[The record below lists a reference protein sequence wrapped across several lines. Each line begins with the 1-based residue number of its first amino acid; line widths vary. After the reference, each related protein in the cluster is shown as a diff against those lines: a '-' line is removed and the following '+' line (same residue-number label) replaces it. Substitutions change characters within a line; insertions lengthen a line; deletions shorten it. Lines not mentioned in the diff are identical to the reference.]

1 MRSRTARVTSSG
13 DTFFRRSRGTR
24 AGGGVKQ
31 RSGAV
36 MSAGAGLRG
45 ADALGEVADEID
57 GEGRGGPD
65 EVLEAFA
72 GDHEERDVPLGH
84 RVGAA
89 RRRREERDLAEE
101 LPLGERA
108 QGLLL
113 AVRPLADG
121 DLARVDQERFALG
134 VVALAEDRL
143 AGGKATELG
152 GLCGAHRTLPARKPR
167 PSERG
172 GAPMCNRLGP
182 AASGDN
188 QARAT

>member
-13 DTFFRRSRGTR
+13 ETFFLRNRRTS
-24 AGGGVKQ
+24 AAAGVKQ
-31 RSGAV
+31 RSAAV
-36 MSAGAGLRG
+36 ISAGALLRV

-57 GEGRGGPD
+57 GEGRVGPD
-65 EVLEAFA
+65 EVLEALA

-84 RVGAA
+84 GVGAA
-89 RRRREERDLAEE
+89 RRRGEECDLAEE

-108 QGLLL
+108 QGLLPT
-113 AVRPLADG
+113 VRPLADG

-143 AGGKATELG
+143 AGGEAPELG

-172 GAPMCNRLGP
+172 GAPMCSRLGP
-182 AASGDN
+182 VASGDN